1 VNGPPAPSHVSRCSA
16 RGRASAPPRC
26 SSASAASTTNAAAS
40 APRKPLDTVAD
51 PEADPEAG
59 PDPPTAA
66 SAAWYTRLAAL
77 RRARFAFA
85 AAHAHNRLCEAMLAG
100 SCTEPVTVRYQPML
114 AFAVTA
120 SILASVT

>member
-1 VNGPPAPSHVSRCSA
+1 MHHLRRRAVGRERPAGA
-16 RGRASAPPRC
+16 EPRQQVQRPRPRVR
-26 SSASAASTTNAAAS
+26 AAALQLS
-40 APRKPLDTVAD
+40 LRGLHHQAD